1 MPCPKCGQPTQPSDK
16 FCNSCGF
23 SLASAGAG
31 AGGLPP
37 PPPASPF
44 GAPPPPPA
52 SPFGGPPP
60 PAASPFGGPPPPPP
74 PFEGGGG
81 SPYGPPPGA
90 VPGAAPGG
98 SRCAQGHD
106 IAPGQSYC
114 REGHPL
120 ALDAMNFG
128 SDMYGAPAAPPPAP
142 GYGQPPPFGAP
153 PAYGAPPQ
161 SPFVGSPFGGA
172 PHPGA
177 PGMPPGIQ
185 PPQAYGGGLPPAPPP
200 FGDIPPSPPLAGPAP
215 FGGGPPQPFGAPLA
229 PPGPPG
235 GFGPP
240 VGYGQPPQAPQY
252 GLQAPAARAPLM
264 GGGPTNMLRGFLISF
279 QSNPQGEFWP
289 LFGGRLQVGR
299 ANTGELDIPLADA
312 TISSRH
318 ASLVIDGPSGTIFVE
333 DTGSTNGTYVNDE
346 NIGPNGRRE
355 LRDGDR
361 LRFGGYTTLVK
372 VIGPLQ

>member
-31 AGGLPP
+31 AGVPP

-44 GAPPPPPA
+44 GAPPPPA

-60 PAASPFGGPPPPPP
+60 PPASPFGGPPPPPP
-74 PFEGGGG
+74 PFEAGGGSG

-90 VPGAAPGG
+90 VPGAPPG

-114 REGHPL
+114 REGHPI

-142 GYGQPPPFGAP
+142 PYGQPPPFGAP

-172 PHPGA
+172 HPGQGPGA
-177 PGMPPGIQ
+177 GPPGMPPGIQ
-185 PPQAYGGGLPPAPPP
+185 PPQAYSGGLPPAPPP
-200 FGDIPPSPPLAGPAP
+200 FGDIPPSPPLAAPAP
-215 FGGGPPQPFGAPLA
+215 FGGGPPQPFGAP
-229 PPGPPG
+229 PG

-240 VGYGQPPQAPQY
+240 MGYGQPPQPPQY
-252 GLQAPAARAPLM
+252 GLQAPAARAPLT

>member
-23 SLASAGAG
+23 SLASAGA
-31 AGGLPP
+31 PM
-37 PPPASPF
+37 
-44 GAPPPPPA
+44 PPPPA

-60 PAASPFGGPPPPPP
+60 PPPAGPFGAPPPPPQS
-74 PFEGGGG
+74 PFEGAGGGG

-90 VPGAAPGG
+90 VPGAPPG

-114 REGHPL
+114 HEGHPI

-128 SDMYGAPAAPPPAP
+128 SDMYGAPAPQQGPPYGAPAP
-142 GYGQPPPFGAP
+142 YGGAP

-172 PHPGA
+172 PPGP

-200 FGDIPPSPPLAGPAP
+200 FGDIPPSPPLAGAP
-215 FGGGPPQPFGAPLA
+215 FGGGPPQPFGAPIPPAPLG
-229 PPGPPG
+229 PPGG

-240 VGYGQPPQAPQY
+240 MGYGQQPPPQPQY
-252 GLQAPAARAPLM
+252 GLQAPAARGPLI

-279 QSNPQGEFWP
+279 QSNPQGDFWP